1 MFELK
6 NIRNLAKE
14 IIAEGGEVVPLMI
27 DASGCEGWSQTNPT
41 VFVDG
46 KEILVNIRC
55 VEYSLIHADKSQKY
69 WSRWGPLVYSHLEN
83 EMALK
88 TVNYLCRLN
97 PQTLEVE
104 NHARIDTSKLD
115 IPPVWEFHGLEDIR
129 LAKWNNK
136 LYGIGVRR
144 DVKPNGEGRMEYQEI
159 EYSFFDVPYAKEVNR
174 NRIQPPIDLNSYC
187 EKNWMP
193 ILDMPNHFVKWSN
206 PAEIV
211 EANLEDN
218 TSKQKVL
225 SRKTIAIGRDLRG
238 GSQVIKWGDGW
249 LAVTHE
255 LQDMKSQKIHY
266 NKDSYYFSRFVYWN
280 DQWEIERT
288 SNDFSVLDGRIE
300 FVTGLAELDEKFVL
314 ITFGFCD
321 SSAYICKVPKSL
333 INKMLFIQ
341 W

>member
-1 MFELK
+1 MFEPS

-14 IIAEGGEVVPLMI
+14 IINEGGEIVPLMI

-41 VFVDG
+41 ILIHNN
-46 KEILVNIRC
+46 EILVNLRC
-55 VEYSLIHADKSQKY
+55 VEYSLIHSDKKQKY
-69 WSRWGPLVYSHLEN
+69 WSRWGPLTYSHTEN
-83 EMALK
+83 ELALK
-88 TVNYLCRLN
+88 TINYLCKLN
-97 PQTLEVE
+97 PNTLEIE
-104 NHARIDTSKLD
+104 KHARIDTSELD

-129 LAKWNNK
+129 LAFWNNK

-159 EYSFFDVPYAKEVNR
+159 EYSFNDEPYATEVKR

-211 EANLEDN
+211 EANLKDN
-218 TSKQKVL
+218 SSIRKVL
-225 SRKTIAIGRDLRG
+225 SEKNIAIGRDLRG
-238 GSQVIKWGDGW
+238 GSQVIKWNDGW

-255 LQDMKSQKIHY
+255 LLDMRSDKTLQ
-266 NKDSYYFSRFVYWN
+266 NKDAYYFSRFVYWN
-280 DQWEIERT
+280 SEWEIEWT
-288 SNDFSVLDGRIE
+288 SEDFSILDGRIE
-300 FVTGLAELDEKFVL
+300 FVTGIADLNEDFVL

-321 SSAYICKVPKSL
+321 SSAYICKMPKTL
-333 INKMLFIQ
+333 INKMLNIQ

>member
-1 MFELK
+1 MFEPK

-14 IIAEGGEVVPLMI
+14 IIAEGGEIVPLMI
-27 DASGCEGWSQTNPT
+27 DASGCECWSQTNPT

-104 NHARIDTSKLD
+104 SHARIDTSKLD

-129 LAKWNNK
+129 LVKWNNK

-159 EYSFFDVPYAKEVNR
+159 EYSFFGVPYAKEVNR
-174 NRIQPPIDLNSYC
+174 NRIQPPIDLDSYC

-193 ILDMPNHFVKWSN
+193 ILDIPNHFVKWSN

-211 EANLEDN
+211 EANLADN

-238 GSQVIKWGDGW
+238 GSQVIRWGDGW

-280 DQWEIERT
+280 DKWEIERT